1 MNSSNKLC
9 FQFAVENVRKTLDAQ
24 KAEIEKWAKENP
36 ILLEVRFKN
45 LKSQLDALGAVFGKN
60 NPQLVSLGK
69 EVERTFENARKGAKS
84 TVQDMSKMTTATR
97 EMAEAAY
104 TLTKSEEEAVRL
116 IAKRDRIL
124 GRIAANE
131 KNIAEYNKRITELGI
146 QYIDHGG
153 NQVPIINSYK
163 KQVEDWKQQNKQY
176 TEEVDKL
183 SQKFRDLVTLHKNSS
198 ETFGNLAKLTE
209 STTTQQRYNAVLADT
224 EKLLERINNAINAGG
239 NKKILDV
246 AARDLIDFQN
256 RAAGL
261 AKYKDDPNIVANLIT
276 EYTRL
281 SKIYG
286 SVTTEQEKMI
296 KASDAATA
304 KEEKNIQAEIAAR
317 QRATQAIRTQA
328 EALLNARRETLRSQ
342 ATDLGK
348 LLTLG
353 EKGLG
358 VEQYNHVRD
367 ALRAIRQELREID
380 TITQRGGHNTG
391 LLLALGSNTR
401 DYSHIINTAQQYAN
415 IRVQGEHDIAN
426 AVHHTTTALS
436 QQSQVLSDLRTMAY
450 QYVSVW
456 AAKSFIDN
464 LIEQGGQLEQQRLS
478 IGAILQD
485 VAHANELFG
494 KIKSLAIISP
504 FGVTELDAM
513 TKQLSA
519 YGFKY
524 NELYDMTKRLADIS
538 AATGTEV
545 SRLALALGHVRSEGA
560 LSGYTL
566 RQFAMGNIPMLEKL
580 SQKIGVTAKEIRK
593 MVSKKEIGYDQVL
606 EVMKELTDEGGMF
619 YNAQETMAQALNA
632 KFKNLR
638 DSFQIMYSEMAE
650 GAPGDF
656 LKGVAETLTS
666 MSKNWKVL
674 MPMITAGAGAL
685 GIWKATT
692 MALNHELA
700 RQEMYLGKN
709 AIATSKYSMSQ
720 LRAIATTGRWSL
732 ALRGLGAA
740 MRSMGRFI
748 FSPVTLGFAAV
759 EGLIY
764 LWQKHN
770 QEVEKAKELTSGIS
784 LTGSE
789 GERNIKERMS
799 GIEAYRKGMS
809 ENELK
814 QGIETMTLAL
824 KDYGRGLNVGKT
836 LEEAFGTD
844 ANGKVKSLAE
854 QYEFLRGKMEDTL
867 EVYKELQ
874 RTADSFEFGINYTS
888 SWWGDDNV
896 ETDLT
901 DYANAV
907 KKFEDAVTSL
917 TASNK
922 DVVKAAVE
930 SAQQHSDAYREATK
944 DMKSYSDMLKELYNN
959 YEKYGEAFGYARGVF
974 LEKGLAYDEGQV
986 FGSFFKINAQKNE
999 AMDELDKFM
1008 DGVEEKLGYDMENLS
1023 KTQVNTLLK
1032 NTHDW
1037 LEKHPEWNNIIDV
1050 IREKIE
1056 VRWPIKLEP
1065 DKEDT
1070 PKELNEWQKQMQDWL
1085 DKHGSKLKIK
1095 PDMSRDDIVKMV
1107 HNSIKDTQEVIDQ
1120 TKPILLR
1127 FGVDLS
1133 NIPEELPL
1141 GLRTPWGKKQ
1151 AADYTPAANEN
1162 KTDKDFI
1169 KEFGLPNPKEKG
1181 SGKKEDKALKAAKT
1195 RLDETKAFLS
1205 DYKKY
1210 RDAYG
1215 KDRAISI
1222 LEDLFP
1228 TTKGRGQQ
1236 IVDNFKSVLEQIK
1249 NSINL
1254 NTEDR
1259 KKFGISVDKLI
1270 ADTNLSEAK
1279 EKIDR
1284 QMRQIESLISQSA
1297 ESFNLYE
1304 TLFEKTGNKDFAM
1317 SAFSNGQVW
1326 DDAAEDLAQTLIEK
1340 MGGKTIIDWG
1350 ADEQAAEDW
1359 FKKNFNNGNELF
1371 KLWKQIV
1378 DIISRNYKKVLNDGA
1393 DAISH
1398 QLSFAEK
1405 MKKVEEEILELQKKR
1420 ANTSDTNLQASYD
1433 RQIQEKTIEL
1443 GKLNSDA
1450 FKESLDY
1457 LRFFGASLNM
1467 ANSEV
1472 QRIGTSIK
1480 DQLSKELSR
1489 GTITA
1494 ADYSRTLKE
1503 VNKRMKES
1511 RNAFKGDFM
1520 TFLTGGQQAL
1530 VEKRQSAVDDAAI
1543 KIAQAEKE
1551 RQEAVARGDEES
1563 AAAAETR
1570 RKEAEKEK
1578 ENALKALGISSTQ
1591 YDTLKSMLTVVNII
1605 QGAFEGMLQ
1614 AAQSLAEMFDALG
1627 EESAA
1632 NRWSDIAGY
1641 IKGISSIFAPVNNL
1655 LQNALNGNV
1664 SGVVSSVISAPFQ
1677 MITGPI
1683 TAFAQLY
1690 DKNHER
1696 RIQELK
1702 REVTKID
1709 NTLNTIKSLREREL
1723 GYDRGTLRSQLV
1735 SLYKA
1740 QERNISLFGSKMS
1753 ITPAQSGMVE
1763 YYGRYS
1769 GGNGYSQEYNALVET
1784 RKKYMEMYDEEN
1796 AKKKKS
1802 QEALEEYKVKIA
1814 ELDEEIMYFV
1824 QDLAKDLWSIDI
1836 QGWAS
1841 QISDALW
1848 TAFENGE
1855 DAVKAF
1861 GETAKDIVS
1870 SVAKNMMS
1878 LHVIEPIF
1886 KKLENSLFGEGG
1898 AIKYDS
1904 NGNIDMYA
1912 SEQPVLEILGKF
1924 FGSGGEMEK
1933 SVEAAE
1939 MFYNWVEK
1947 ITGMDL
1953 SSDENKTGV
1962 STSIKNITESTGDL
1976 LASYFNATRASVSKI
1991 EMMDAEYYPMYLQ
2004 LITSCNLALTT
2015 LQARAKEIADSNAA
2029 IERNTKT
2036 MADLMSGLKNKTWRV
2051 PIA

>member
-1 MNSSNKLC
+1 MNSSNKLY
-9 FQFAVENVRKTLDAQ
+9 FQFAVENIRKTLDAQ
-24 KAEIEKWAKENP
+24 KPEIEKWARENP

-45 LKSQLDALGAVFGKN
+45 LKSQLEALSAVFGKN
-60 NPQLVSLGK
+60 NPQLVTLGK
-69 EVERTFENARKGAKS
+69 EVDRTFENAGRSAKS
-84 TVQDMSKMTTATR
+84 IVQDIGKMTTATK
-97 EMAEAAY
+97 EMAGINSRLERNVNAY
-104 TLTKSEEEAVRL
+104 VAMLEKEKSLKTEIASEEE
-116 IAKRDRIL
+116 
-124 GRIAANE
+124 RIAAMRE
-131 KNIAEYNKRITELGI
+131 KVAKMMKEPDHWKMASPGDKISFSHNGIDYTPVYDIQGINRYNREIREATQGVKDLKNQLSAVGDEKKKIENAITKDFGSKEQLKELT
-146 QYIDHGG
+146 QR
-153 NQVPIINSYK
+153 V
-163 KQVEDWKQQNKQY
+163 
-176 TEEVDKL
+176 
-183 SQKFRDLVTLHKNSS
+183 
-198 ETFGNLAKLTE
+198 
-209 STTTQQRYNAVLADT
+209 TTQQTYNSILADT
-224 EKLLERINNAINAGG
+224 EKLLQRINAAINAGG
-239 NKKILDV
+239 NRDLLNV
-246 AARDLIDFQN
+246 AARDVVAFQN
-256 RAAGL
+256 KAASL
-261 AKYKDDPNIVANLIT
+261 SKYKDEASVVANLSG
-276 EYTRL
+276 EYRRL
-281 SKIYG
+281 NNVYG
-286 SVTTEQEKMI
+286 SVIKEQE
-296 KASDAATA
+296 
-304 KEEKNIQAEIAAR
+304 NL
-317 QRATQAIRTQA
+317 IRT
-328 EALLNARRETLRSQ
+328 
-342 ATDLGK
+342 
-348 LLTLG
+348 
-353 EKGLG
+353 
-358 VEQYNHVRD
+358 
-367 ALRAIRQELREID
+367 
-380 TITQRGGHNTG
+380 TQN
-391 LLLALGSNTR
+391 
-401 DYSHIINTAQQYAN
+401 NTA
-415 IRVQGEHDIAN
+415 
-426 AVHHTTTALS
+426 ALNG
-436 QQSQVLSDLRTMAY
+436 QSQVLSDLRSMAS

-456 AAKSFIDN
+456 AAKSFVDN
-464 LIEQGGQLEQQRLS
+464 IIEQGGQLEQQRLS

-485 VAHANELFG
+485 AAQANELFG
-494 KIKSLAIISP
+494 KIKSLAIVSP
-504 FGVTELDAM
+504 FGVTELDSM

-524 NELYDMTKRLADIS
+524 NELYEMTKRLADIS

-566 RQFAMGNIPMLEKL
+566 RQFSMGNIPLLEKL
-580 SQKIGVTAKEIRK
+580 SEKLGKTKKEIRQ
-593 MVSKKEIGYDQVL
+593 MVSKKEIGYEEVL
-606 EVMKELTDEGGMF
+606 DVMKELTDRGGMF
-619 YNAQETMAQALNA
+619 FNAQETMSQALNA

-656 LKGVAETLTS
+656 LKGVAETLTTI
-666 MSKNWKVL
+666 SKNWKIL
-674 MPMITAGAGAL
+674 MPMIVAGVGAL
-685 GIWKATT
+685 GMQKAVTA
-692 MALNHELA
+692 ALNYELSK
-700 RQEMYLGKN
+700 EGVL
-709 AIATSKYSMSQ
+709 TSKSASQ
-720 LRAIATTGRWSL
+720 KAKYTAATNAAITATGRWTL
-732 ALRGLGAA
+732 ALRGAGRALA
-740 MRSMGRFI
+740 SMTKYL
-748 FSPVTLGFAAV
+748 FSPWTIGFAAI

-770 QEVEKAKELTSGIS
+770 VEVEKAQELTSGFK
-784 LTGSE
+784 LAGSE
-789 GERNIKERMS
+789 GERNLLARMS
-799 GIEAYRKGMS
+799 GINPYDKGMTES
-809 ENELK
+809 ELK
-814 QGIETMTLAL
+814 QGIETMKQAL
-824 KDYGRGLNVGKT
+824 KDYGRGLNIGEMFK
-836 LEEAFGTD
+836 EAFGTD
-844 ANGKVKSLAE
+844 SSGKVKSLAE
-854 QYEFLRGKMEDTL
+854 QYEFLRGKMDDVL
-867 EVYKELQ
+867 DVYKELQ
-874 RTADSFEFGINYTS
+874 RTANAFEFGINYTS
-888 SWWGDDNV
+888 AWWGDENV

-907 KKFEDAVTSL
+907 KKFEDAVSTLS
-917 TASNK
+917 ASHG
-922 DVVKAAVE
+922 DEVKQAVE
-930 SAQQHSDAYREATK
+930 AAKQHSESFRVATK
-944 DMKSYSDMLKELYNN
+944 DMKNYSDALRELYEN
-959 YEKYGEAFGYARGVF
+959 YDKYGQAFGYARGVF
-974 LEKGLAYDEGQV
+974 VEKGLAYDEGQV
-986 FGSFFKINAQKNE
+986 FGSFFKIQPQKKE

-1008 DGVEEKLGYDMENLS
+1008 NGVEEKLGYDMSNLS
-1023 KTQVNTLLK
+1023 QTEVNNLLK
-1032 NTHDW
+1032 QTRSW
-1037 LEKHPEWNNIIDV
+1037 IEKHPEWDNIINV
-1050 IREKIE
+1050 IKEKIE

-1065 DKEDT
+1065 DKSDT
-1070 PKELNEWQKQMQDWL
+1070 PKELNDWQKQMQDWL
-1085 DKHGSKLKIK
+1085 EKHGSKLKIK
-1095 PDMSRDDIVKMV
+1095 PDMTRDDIVKMV
-1107 HNSIKDTQEVIDQ
+1107 HQSIKDTQEVVDQ

-1133 NIPEELPL
+1133 NIPDELPL

-1169 KEFGLPNPKEKG
+1169 KEFGLPSPKGKG
-1181 SGKKEDKALKAAKT
+1181 DRKEDKALKAAKT

-1304 TLFEKTGNKDFAM
+1304 TLFEKTGSKDFAM

-1378 DIISRNYKKVLNDGA
+1378 DIIKRNYKKVLNDGA

-1420 ANTSDTNLQASYD
+1420 ANTSDTNIQASYD

-1578 ENALKALGISSTQ
+1578 ENAIKALGISSTQ
-1591 YDTLKSMLTVVNII
+1591 YDTLKSVLTVVNII

-1664 SGVVSSVISAPFQ
+1664 SGVVSSVISAPVQ

-1740 QERNISLFGSKMS
+1740 QERTISLFGSKMS
-1753 ITPAQSGMVE
+1753 LTPAQSGMVE

-1836 QGWAS
+1836 QGWAN

-1861 GETAKDIVS
+1861 GETAKDIIS

-1878 LHVIEPIF
+1878 LHVIEPVF
-1886 KKLENSLFGEGG
+1886 KKLENALFGEGG

-1904 NGNIDMYA
+1904 NGNIMMQE
-1912 SEQPVLEILGKF
+1912 SEQDVLKVLGQY

-1939 MFYNWVEK
+1939 VFYNWVEK

-1953 SSDENKTGV
+1953 SSDESKSGI
-1962 STSIKNITESTGDL
+1962 SSSIKNITESTGDL
-1976 LASYFNATRASVSKI
+1976 LASYANSMRLDLSL
-1991 EMMDAEYYPMYLQ
+1991 MRGLQAEYIPNMYNAM
-2004 LITSCNLALTT
+2004 TAANENLKNIQNHTDSIMKSNEAIM
-2015 LQARAKEIADSNAA
+2015 RSNAE
-2029 IERNTKT
+2029 ILTIFKRITPKGDKVN
-2036 MADLMSGLKNKTWRV
+2036 
-2051 PIA
+2051 IA